1 MSVPPLCLE
10 QARLNEFILH
20 TKEWAQGLTCVC
32 VCVLC
37 VCVCVCVCVGG
48 EAGLQI
54 NSRFTTRDTARL
66 PDSPAPSPRIDFM
79 KCTRS
84 SRNA

>member
-1 MSVPPLCLE
+1 M
-10 QARLNEFILH
+10 
-20 TKEWAQGLTCVC
+20 CVC
-32 VCVLC
+32 VCVG
-37 VCVCVCVCVGG
+37 GG

-54 NSRFTTRDTARL
+54 NSRSATRDTAGL
-66 PDSPAPSPRIDFM
+66 PDSPAPSPQIDFM